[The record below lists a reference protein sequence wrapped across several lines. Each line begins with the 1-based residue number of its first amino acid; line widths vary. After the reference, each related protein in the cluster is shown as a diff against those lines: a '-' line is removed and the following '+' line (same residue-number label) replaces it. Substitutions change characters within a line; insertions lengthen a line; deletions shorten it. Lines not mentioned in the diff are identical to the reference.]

1 MIENILYY
9 TFYWWLPVKWR
20 IKLENGWYWLTDA
33 PVYSPPHYDR
43 LEHYRTKKPY
53 KGEND
58 GAS

>member
-9 TFYWWLPVKWR
+9 TLWFWMPVKWR

-33 PVYSPPHYDR
+33 PCWVGPDHDK

-53 KGEND
+53 IPED
-58 GAS
+58 GY